1 MEACKNRRDKHFSG
15 AVVPTFL
22 HRDGLNDLW
31 RSLTAPK
38 LCLFDV
44 DCIFIHQ
51 LVGLLIGKSKT
62 RWGNTA
68 KRGDKLPSLFT
79 LSGWPFFSLFI
90 PTTCT
95 SYAPDRTLSFP
106 ASYAFHSSWATAMC
120 ESNSALGEK
129 SLLLHLPCLFQPPL
143 ELSAAEAFNLL
154 QKREWVFSGPML
166 HMACALPSA
175 GLYINP
181 QRLLILPRVPAR
193 KQSS

>member
-120 ESNSALGEK
+120 EPVQFCPRRKEFTAAPALLVSASFGA
-129 SLLLHLPCLFQPPL
+129 
-143 ELSAAEAFNLL
+143 LSCWGF
-154 QKREWVFSGPML
+154 
-166 HMACALPSA
+166 
-175 GLYINP
+175 
-181 QRLLILPRVPAR
+181 
-193 KQSS
+193 